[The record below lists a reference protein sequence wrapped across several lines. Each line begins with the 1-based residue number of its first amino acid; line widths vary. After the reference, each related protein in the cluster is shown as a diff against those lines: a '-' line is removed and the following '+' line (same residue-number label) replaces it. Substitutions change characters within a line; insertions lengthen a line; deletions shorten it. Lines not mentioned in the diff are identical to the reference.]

1 MVLSATSSAR
11 SIQQYC
17 ESKLEKHK
25 KGVYGPKNP
34 SNRLLFFVDDLNMP
48 VKEKYGAQPPLEMLR
63 QIIDMGG
70 FFGDKNNQW
79 QRVTS
84 SIFVGSM
91 GLPGG
96 GRTLPS

>member
-1 MVLSATSSAR
+1 MHQITKGPWETGEMVLSATSSAK
-11 SIQQYC
+11 SIQLYC

-48 VKEKYGAQPPLEMLR
+48 IKEKYGAQPPLEMLR

-70 FFGDKNNQW
+70 FYN
-79 QRVTS
+79 
-84 SIFVGSM
+84 
-91 GLPGG
+91 
-96 GRTLPS
+96 